1 MLMLMMMMM
10 MMMMVILMKK
20 LLMLMEFSPQRQN
33 LQTLYF
39 IHSQTF
45 PYLTLK
51 TTHLSRHMQHPYEY
65 TPCISTAIVPSNAN
79 AWAGSISSFSIYTIV
94 LSIDKAGNHASI

>member
-1 MLMLMMMMM
+1 
-10 MMMMVILMKK
+10 
-20 LLMLMEFSPQRQN
+20 
-33 LQTLYF
+33 
-39 IHSQTF
+39 
-45 PYLTLK
+45 
-51 TTHLSRHMQHPYEY
+51 MQHPYEY